1 MNQKR
6 KRSIFRNILST
17 LGTSLLGNMLA
28 DKSILTAG
36 YGNKGDGIVRAGY
49 GSKMDFQCRLIL
61 WLSWN
66 TKVLSK
72 EIQI

>member
-36 YGNKGDGIVRAGY
+36 YGNKGYGIVRAGY